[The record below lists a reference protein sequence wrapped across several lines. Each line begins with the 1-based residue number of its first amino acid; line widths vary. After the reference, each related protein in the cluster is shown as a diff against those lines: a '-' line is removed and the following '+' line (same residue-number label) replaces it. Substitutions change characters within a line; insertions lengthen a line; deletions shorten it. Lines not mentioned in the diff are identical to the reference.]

1 MSTIVISR
9 EEALGL
15 RETYRNAGKSVGFTS
30 GVFDLLHAGHVEYLE
45 RAAQLVDVLIVGVNA
60 DSSVKSNKGD
70 LRPINPEA
78 QRAEVVVSLR
88 SVAHVFIFAELNNNV
103 NIELLK
109 PDLYIKAGDY
119 TADKLTS
126 KLIVESYGGR
136 VEIIPFKEGHSTTS
150 MIEKIATNA
159 ITQEGPSAPVPRAP
173 AVFVDRDG
181 TINEHVEYLS
191 EPNRLV
197 QIPKSFVAL
206 KKLRELGYRVIVIT
220 NQPGIGLGY
229 FSKEDF
235 FAVNREMMRQA
246 AAIGAAIDKI
256 YFCPHSKAEKC
267 VCRKP
272 EPYFL
277 KRAAQELNIDLAG
290 SYVIGD
296 MTSDVQLGKNGG
308 CRSILV
314 QTGRG
319 GDDGMFNVTAD
330 FVAKDLADAAV
341 WIEKQ
346 GLRIEPTTQDAV
358 AEVSGVGDSAT
369 KGILGKLPQGSDK
382 LASTVSADFNNI
394 FGSILGCA
402 SLIAQKAG
410 VEAGSPGV
418 EDALNILRKAANRG
432 LSISKKM
439 NNLFFN
445 GDVSRGRK
453 SLRSCIES
461 VVELLSS
468 THGDECQI
476 EVVCPQDIE
485 VEMADFAI
493 VQMLLELCENS
504 LDAMKTLPD
513 RFILFHV
520 EPVDIKEKAAALELV
535 PGSYA
540 KVSLIDHGDGI
551 DPAQHEVV
559 FEPFSSTKKRDDGT
573 AIGLSLS
580 MAKAVM
586 KKHGGTITLASQLQ
600 AGTNI
605 SLYFPVAKSA

>member
-1 MSTIVISR
+1 M
-9 EEALGL
+9 
-15 RETYRNAGKSVGFTS
+15 
-30 GVFDLLHAGHVEYLE
+30 
-45 RAAQLVDVLIVGVNA
+45 
-60 DSSVKSNKGD
+60 
-70 LRPINPEA
+70 
-78 QRAEVVVSLR
+78 
-88 SVAHVFIFAELNNNV
+88 
-103 NIELLK
+103 
-109 PDLYIKAGDY
+109 
-119 TADKLTS
+119 
-126 KLIVESYGGR
+126 
-136 VEIIPFKEGHSTTS
+136 
-150 MIEKIATNA
+150 
-159 ITQEGPSAPVPRAP
+159 
-173 AVFVDRDG
+173 
-181 TINEHVEYLS
+181 
-191 EPNRLV
+191 
-197 QIPKSFVAL
+197 
-206 KKLRELGYRVIVIT
+206 
-220 NQPGIGLGY
+220 
-229 FSKEDF
+229 
-235 FAVNREMMRQA
+235 
-246 AAIGAAIDKI
+246 
-256 YFCPHSKAEKC
+256 
-267 VCRKP
+267 
-272 EPYFL
+272 
-277 KRAAQELNIDLAG
+277 
-290 SYVIGD
+290 
-296 MTSDVQLGKNGG
+296 
-308 CRSILV
+308 
-314 QTGRG
+314 
-319 GDDGMFNVTAD
+319 
-330 FVAKDLADAAV
+330 
-341 WIEKQ
+341 
-346 GLRIEPTTQDAV
+346 
-358 AEVSGVGDSAT
+358 
-369 KGILGKLPQGSDK
+369 
-382 LASTVSADFNNI
+382 SADFNNI

-468 THGDECQI
+468 SHGDECQI